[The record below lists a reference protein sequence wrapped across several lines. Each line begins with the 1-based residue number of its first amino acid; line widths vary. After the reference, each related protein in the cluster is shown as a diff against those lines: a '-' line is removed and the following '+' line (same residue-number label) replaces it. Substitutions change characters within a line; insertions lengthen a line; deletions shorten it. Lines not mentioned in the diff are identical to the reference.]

1 MMLHL
6 LVSTI
11 GILITVFFVIGTHE
25 YAHFAVAR
33 LMGVKVIRFSI
44 GFGKTLLRWKD
55 KQGIEYVIALL
66 PLGGYVKMLDE
77 TEDEVPKE
85 EAHLAYNNQP
95 FYKKFLIVAAGPFT
109 NIFCAFILYWIIFM
123 IGFTTMKP
131 LIGTVDAHS
140 IAAQAGLAPNQE
152 IVKMDDQT
160 ITNWAGLILRLLAH
174 AGDND
179 YVQVDVKNHDNP
191 ELQKHVLDLTQWK
204 LDGLNPDPLAS
215 IGITPYMPDIP
226 LVIGKI
232 GENSPATKAGFQLKD
247 KIIAIN
253 DQVVKNW
260 NEVVT
265 YISAHPD
272 THVNFELERDNK
284 IIHLPVKIGYQRDIL
299 FHKSGYLG
307 IGPDFVLP
315 KAMLS
320 EVKYGPIAA
329 IKPAFNELYDF
340 TYFNILLIGKLVTGK
355 LSMQSLGG
363 PITIFDTA
371 GNALNIG
378 LVSFLGFLAFLSVSI
393 GVINFL
399 PLPGLDGGHLFI
411 QIIELIIQRPV
422 PENIMSV
429 LYRMSFMLIL
439 FVLVVALMNDIL
451 RLF

>member
-25 YAHFAVAR
+25 YAHFIVAR
-33 LMGVKVIRFSI
+33 LVGVKVLRFSI
-44 GFGKTLLRWKD
+44 GFGKTLLHWKD
-55 KQGIEYVIALL
+55 KRGIEYVIALL

-77 TEDEVPKE
+77 TEDDVPKDQ
-85 EAHLAYNNQP
+85 AHLAYNNQP

-109 NIFCAFILYWIIFM
+109 NIVCAFILYWIIFM

-131 LIGTVDAHS
+131 LIGTVDEHS
-140 IAAQAGLAPNQE
+140 IAAKAGLVPHQE
-152 IVKMDDQT
+152 IVKIDDQA
-160 ITNWAGLILRLLAH
+160 INNWAGLILRLLAH
-174 AGDND
+174 AGND
-179 YVQVDVKNHDNP
+179 DYAQVDVKNKDIP

-204 LDGLNPDPLAS
+204 LDGLNPDPLTS

-232 GENSPATKAGFQLKD
+232 GKNSPATKAGFVLND

-253 DQVVKNW
+253 DQVIKNW
-260 NEVVT
+260 NELVAF
-265 YISAHPD
+265 ISVHPD
-272 THVNFELERDNK
+272 ARVTFILERQSK
-284 IIHLPVKIGYQRDIL
+284 VIHLPVEIGHQRDL
-299 FHKSGYLG
+299 LLHKSGFLG
-307 IGPDFVLP
+307 IGPDFILP
-315 KAMLS
+315 REMLS
-320 EVKYGPIAA
+320 EVKYGPISAL
-329 IKPAFNELYDF
+329 KPAFNELYDF
-340 TYFNILLIGKLVTGK
+340 TYFNILLIGKLLTGK

-399 PLPGLDGGHLFI
+399 PLPGLDGGHLLL
-411 QIIELIIQRPV
+411 QIIELVIARPV